1 MQGLEATFETLKATR
16 NEAAIDVLIAALD
29 DESSSTR
36 QAALAA
42 ITARPES
49 RAAEMVL
56 ANWNKLR
63 ADDIRGLKRRG
74 KWMRPAVTA
83 ALASNHAHLES
94 ALDATESLQ
103 IFDVLPQVIVLAES
117 SNSDTIKK
125 RATKIILTLVE
136 PLGLKAREG
145 QDQAT
150 VRKPA
155 RSQLVE
161 SLNRYSEHRNHHL
174 VDALIVISE
183 WGDGDLRRC
192 LSSESKTHQLIC
204 QRLHQSNHPSVINLL
219 AGFIRRRKIEPQIAE
234 QIRSRDDVE
243 FRDALLKTITAD
255 PSATVL
261 RNLHQLGIPESLR
274 GGEAIL
280 DDIDPNHRAA
290 ATHTYVAANGD
301 SIEMLHFVVGSV
313 QRGGTGVN
321 ATATFAM
328 TKCGVPEAELWMLAA
343 LVVAGGD
350 KQKILCDPNA
360 HLLQRLIDLLDHPEP
375 TLVTSVRRLLRP
387 LHADQILGR
396 FESLRPQSR
405 RRLGSVVQQIDPD
418 LIERVRDALRHP
430 VLNHRLQAI
439 AMADALT
446 VVDRLSDSFERIA
459 RQDHQVA
466 RMQAAEAMGSA
477 SGEVT
482 LGLLHQMTE
491 LPDCPVKDAAIKA
504 IQKRQKTASAN

>member
-29 DESSSTR
+29 DERSGTR
-36 QAALAA
+36 QAALSA
-42 ITARPES
+42 ITVRPES

-63 ADDIRGLKRRG
+63 ADDISSLKG
-74 KWMRPAVTA
+74 KGRWMRPAVAA
-83 ALASNHAHLES
+83 ALVSNHDHLAS

-117 SNSDTIKK
+117 SNVDTIKK

-150 VRKPA
+150 IRKPA

-161 SLNRYSEHRNHHL
+161 SLNRFSEHHNHHL
-174 VDALIVISE
+174 VDALLVISE
-183 WGDGDLRRC
+183 WGDSDLRRC

-204 QRLHQSNHPSVINLL
+204 QRLHQSNHPGVINLL

-234 QIRSRDDVE
+234 QIRSRVDVE

-255 PSATVL
+255 PSTTVVK
-261 RNLHQLGIPESLR
+261 NLHKLGIPESLR

-280 DDIDPNHRAA
+280 DDINPNHRAA
-290 ATHTYVAANGD
+290 ATHTHVAANGD

-313 QRGGTGVN
+313 QRGGKGVN
-321 ATATFAM
+321 TMATFAM
-328 TKCGVPEAELWMLAA
+328 TNCRVPETELWMPAA
-343 LVVAGGD
+343 LVVASGD
-350 KQKILCDPNA
+350 EQRILSDPNA

-375 TLVTSVRRLLRP
+375 ALVASVRRILRP
-387 LHADQILGR
+387 LHADQMLGH

-405 RRLGSVVQQIDPD
+405 RRLGSVMQQIDPD
-418 LIERVRDALRHP
+418 LIERVRVALRHP

-439 AMADALT
+439 AMADALA
-446 VVDRLSDSFERIA
+446 VVDRLSDSFEQIA
-459 RQDHQVA
+459 QQDHQVA

-477 SGEVT
+477 SGERT
-482 LGLLHQMTE
+482 LGLLQQMTE

-504 IQKRQKTASAN
+504 IQKRKKSASAN